1 MLRKGSVASD
11 IDVALRRFRTSS
23 SIVIAESR
31 LSEYQILAVF
41 AAFVFLYSIVA
52 SRLEKTRFSG
62 ALVYVI
68 CGLLLGPSV
77 LGVVDLNVDSE
88 ALKSLAEITLAVVLF
103 SDSATANLPVL
114 CKIKRLPAKLLLI
127 GLPITILFG
136 FGAGTMIYPNL
147 GWVEIAVLATMLAP
161 TDAALGKA
169 VISNESVP
177 DSVREGLN
185 VESGL
190 NDGIC
195 VPVLLLF
202 LSLAA
207 GSTENGE
214 ILSQMIR
221 LPLEEIGIGAAVGI
235 AFAVPG
241 SRALSIRPR
250 SVLGIDRVE
259 FDAVIALAILCFA
272 TAQRLGGS
280 GFIASFVGGMTFG
293 GLIKHGKDEL
303 MESAEGSGDV
313 LSMITWFVFGAMFM
327 GECLRN
333 PDWRPILYG
342 LLSLTI
348 VRMVP
353 VYLCTFGGKLRPDTR
368 LFLGWF
374 GPRGLASIVFIVMVK
389 EAKVP
394 GADLLVDAV
403 TWTVLLSVI
412 LHGVTANPFSAKY
425 AARVSARSGDV

>member
-1 MLRKGSVASD
+1 M
-11 IDVALRRFRTSS
+11 
-23 SIVIAESR
+23 
-31 LSEYQILAVF
+31 SEYQILAVF

-62 ALVYVI
+62 ALVYVV

-77 LGVVDLNVDSE
+77 LGVVDLSVDSE

-136 FGAGTMIYPNL
+136 FGAGTMIYPSL
-147 GWVEIAVLATMLAP
+147 GWVEIALLATMLAP

-235 AFAVPG
+235 AFAVSG
-241 SRALSIRPR
+241 SRALSIVMRRGWIAGSWKQIP
-250 SVLGIDRVE
+250 
-259 FDAVIALAILCFA
+259 VIALAILCFA
-272 TAQRLGGS
+272 TAQWLGGS

-303 MESAEGSGDV
+303 MESAEGTGDV
-313 LSMITWFVFGAMFM
+313 LSMITWFVFGAMFI
-327 GECLRN
+327 GQCLRN

-389 EAKVP
+389 EANVP

-425 AARVSARSGDV
+425 AARVNARSGVV